1 MSGFQPQSGD
11 MQAGG
16 ANKIRMPR
24 CYRGV
29 ELDINDDFGSGWLQV
44 LDQLDEAVIVLDHER
59 ILRHVNHAA
68 RRLLGYE
75 EGQPIGGRCRLT
87 TRGVDC
93 ENACPLTFA
102 LETGLKSV
110 EDFSTVYHA
119 VDGRAL
125 HLDVTVIPLAA
136 AGGEFRGAVEILRP
150 NHPRPGFFTC
160 GQSDVATGLQRQ
172 AAELAG
178 REGDVVL
185 VGEGPSCRDVART
198 IHRFSGLPD
207 ELFSEWSGAWPD
219 TSPWPPGTV
228 YAFGHGHF
236 SELESGRPEGWRI
249 IVGML
254 TRERDLDGR
263 EVWELPDLADLSDDL
278 TRMIGAWVDE
288 LAPGKSVTAAVLE
301 RLVSIACESGLEE
314 VERILEIA
322 LAAASDRV
330 DVHHLPED
338 GQRTVLVD
346 ELLKTDKPLAALE
359 ERVVREVVERCGW
372 RMQDAAE
379 RLGISRVTLWRKM
392 KDLGIEKNS

>member
-1 MSGFQPQSGD
+1 M
-11 MQAGG
+11 
-16 ANKIRMPR
+16 ANDTN
-24 CYRGV
+24 
-29 ELDINDDFGSGWLQV
+29 EDFGSGWLLL

-75 EGQPIGGRCRLT
+75 EGQTIGGRCRLT
-87 TRGVDC
+87 TRGIDC

-102 LETGLKSV
+102 LETGMESV

-125 HLDVTVIPLAA
+125 HLDVTVIPLTA

-150 NHPRPGFFTC
+150 NQPRPGFFCC
-160 GQSDVATGLQRQ
+160 GLSDAAAGLQRQ
-172 AAELAG
+172 AAETAG
-178 REGDVVL
+178 REGDLVL

-207 ELFSEWSGAWPD
+207 GLFSEWNGAWPE
-219 TSPWPPGTV
+219 TTPWPPGTV
-228 YAFGHGHF
+228 YAYGHGVI
-236 SELESGRPEGWRI
+236 SEIDSARPEGWRI
-249 IVGML
+249 IVGMP
-254 TRERDLDGR
+254 TRAPNLDGI
-263 EVWELPDLADLSDDL
+263 EVWELPRLAELSADVP
-278 TRMIGAWVDE
+278 RMIGAWVDE
-288 LAPGKSVTAAVLE
+288 LAPGKSVSAAALDQ
-301 RLVSIACESGLEE
+301 LVSIAFASGLEE
-314 VERILEIA
+314 VERTLQTA
-322 LAAASDRV
+322 LAAASERV
-330 DVHHLPED
+330 DVHHLPQD

-346 ELLKTDKPLAALE
+346 ELLRNANPLAALE
-359 ERVVREVVERCGW
+359 ERVLREVVEMCGW

>member
-1 MSGFQPQSGD
+1 MVFD
-11 MQAGG
+11 
-16 ANKIRMPR
+16 
-24 CYRGV
+24 V
-29 ELDINDDFGSGWLQV
+29 NDDFSGGWLRV

-87 TRGVDC
+87 TRGIDC

-102 LETGLKSV
+102 LETGMNSV
-110 EDFSTVYHA
+110 EDFSTVYQT

-125 HLDVTVIPLAA
+125 HLAVTVIPLAA

-150 NHPRPGFFTC
+150 NHKRPGFFTC
-160 GQSDVATGLQRQ
+160 GRSDAAAGLQQRT
-172 AAELAG
+172 AELAG

-198 IHRFSGLPD
+198 IHRYSGLPD
-207 ELFSEWSGAWPD
+207 GLFSEWNGAWPD
-219 TSPWPPGTV
+219 TPPWPPGTV
-228 YAFGHGHF
+228 YAYGHGRL
-236 SELESGRPEGWRI
+236 SEVEAGRPEGWRI
-249 IVGML
+249 IVGMPI
-254 TRERDLDGR
+254 RERDLDGR
-263 EVWELPDLADLSDDL
+263 EIWELPPLDDLSDDL
-278 TRMIGAWVDE
+278 PRMIGAWVEE
-288 LAPGKSVTAAVLE
+288 LAPGKSVSAAALG
-301 RLVSIACESGLEE
+301 RLVSIAGGGGLAE
-314 VERILEIA
+314 VERILETA

-338 GQRTVLVD
+338 GQRAVLVD
-346 ELLKTDKPLAALE
+346 ELLKTDDPLAALE
-359 ERVVREVVERCGW
+359 ERVLREVVERCGW